1 MRDRQKLEI
10 LLARRFP
17 GSTHQQIAAAVNA
30 IMGLDDEWE
39 DVPADSELLKREAE
53 HCEFRLLRR
62 RTTV

>member
-53 HCEFRLLRR
+53 YCEFRLLRR